1 MYAKDV
7 FANKANILLCLTILF
22 DSITEVVI
30 LVNMKHFICLPC
42 TKEDRDRECIHRSTF
57 MYLTE
62 RGREK

>member
-42 TKEDRDRECIHRSTF
+42 TKEDKSTY

-62 RGREK
+62 RRREK